1 MLSIDF
7 LKNKKIAIY
16 GMGKSGCSV
25 ALALKRGGALPICWD
40 DNVKAR
46 EKASMAGLTIEDLS
60 KSDSWQEFSMLLL
73 SPGVPYLHPFISKVV
88 DRAIKAEIPID
99 NDVGLFFQTH
109 FHELEKDKSK
119 SSKTI
124 AITGSNGKS
133 TTSSLVHHILKNSLG
148 SVQLGGNIGIP
159 LFDLETALSVDA
171 TVMELSS
178 YQLEVAKFLNAD
190 IAVFLNFS
198 PDHLDR
204 HNGAEGYFNAKKRLF
219 GTSKRQISII
229 GVDETEG
236 IRLYNELKARG
247 FGSLIKIS
255 TKSIIKDDEWSVS
268 VVSGILY
275 EYRYGKL
282 VSEIK
287 IDRFEGLPGQH
298 NHQNICAAFA
308 VCRILDVSKDEIKN
322 YLLNFEALPHR
333 TQVIANI
340 NGVLF
345 VNDSKATNAISASK
359 ALNSFSNIHWIV
371 GGRAKAGG
379 VKSLIEDIGSVK
391 KAYLIG
397 ECAIDFSAQLSHVSH
412 SIVDNLESAVK
423 QAYNNAL
430 PGEVILLSPAAA
442 SFDNYKNFEE
452 RGDHFTKLVN
462 ELQN

>member
-40 DNVKAR
+40 DNEKAR
-46 EKASMAGLTIEDLS
+46 ENASMAGLSLEDLS
-60 KSDSWQEFSMLLL
+60 TSDSWQEFAMLLL
-73 SPGVPYLHPFISKVV
+73 SPGIPYLHPFISEVV
-88 DRAIKAEIPID
+88 ERAINAEIPID
-99 NDVGLFFQTH
+99 NDVGLFFQNQ
-109 FHELEKDKSK
+109 FYELEKNKSK
-119 SSKTI
+119 KSKII

-133 TTSSLVHHILKNSLG
+133 TTSSLVYHILKNSFG

-204 HNGAEGYFNAKKRLF
+204 HNGAEGYFEAKKRLF
-219 GTSKRQISII
+219 GTGERQISII

-236 IRLYNELKARG
+236 TRLYDELKARG
-247 FGSLIKIS
+247 FGPLIKIS
-255 TKSIIKDDEWSVS
+255 TKSIIKDDEWAVS
-268 VVSGILY
+268 VVSGVLY

-282 VSEIK
+282 ASEIK
-287 IDRFEGLPGQH
+287 VDNFEGLPGQH

-308 VCRILDVSKDEIKN
+308 VCRVLDISKDEIKN

-359 ALNSFSNIHWIV
+359 ALNSFSNIHWIA
-371 GGRAKAGG
+371 GGRAKTGG
-379 VKSLIEDIGSVK
+379 IKSLSDDTGSVK
-391 KAYLIG
+391 QAYLIG
-397 ECAIDFSAQLSHVSH
+397 ECATEFSRQLSHVSH
-412 SIVDNLESAVK
+412 IIVNNLENAVT

-452 RGDHFTKLVN
+452 RGDHFAKLVN